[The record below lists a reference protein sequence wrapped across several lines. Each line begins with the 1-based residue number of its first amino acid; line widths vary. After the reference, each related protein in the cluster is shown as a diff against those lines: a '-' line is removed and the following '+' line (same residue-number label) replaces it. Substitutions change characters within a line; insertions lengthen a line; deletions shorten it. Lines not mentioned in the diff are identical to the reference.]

1 MRAAVTLLLAALA
14 LPAAADEPKIPHSV
28 ARVKPA
34 SIATLGKADGPL
46 IVGDWRPY
54 VINDHN
60 GPVVWEVDPIPELGF
75 DSGGKPYLLNGDVG
89 LHQVTKPLT
98 SFRPADNA
106 LEIVEV
112 PAGNVIVWG
121 REPGK
126 VRLTAR
132 GIVNDL
138 PARVATI
145 IIEVQGAR
153 PPPDTGPIEPVP
165 PPSPVTKLY
174 FAIILPDDRPQ
185 TPQFLKAMDL
195 PAWDEI
201 RNAGHDFKPMTAAR
215 ARELNIPVPKQL
227 PAVQPLIV
235 NGDESTPIPPPL
247 AMPYTDADVRKLL
260 EVKP

>member
-14 LPAAADEPKIPHSV
+14 APAQTGEPALV
-28 ARVKPA
+28 AHGGKTA
-34 SIATLGKADGPL
+34 SIMGMGSTTDGPL
-46 IVGDWRPY
+46 NVGDWRPY
-54 VINDHN
+54 VINGHN
-60 GPVVWEVDPIPELGF
+60 GPVVWEADPIPELGF
-75 DSGGKPYLLNGDVG
+75 DSNGKPYLLNGDVG

-121 REPGK
+121 RVPGK

-132 GIVNDL
+132 GVVGNL
-138 PARVATI
+138 PVRVATI
-145 IIEVQGAR
+145 TIEVQDAR
-153 PPPDTGPIEPVP
+153 PPPPVTDPIEPAP
-165 PPSPVTKLY
+165 PPVPVTKLY
-174 FAIILPDDRPQ
+174 FAIIQSDNSPQ
-185 TPQFLKAMDL
+185 SPQFLKAMGL

-201 RNAGHDFKPMTAAR
+201 RNAGHDFKPMTARR
-215 ARELNIPVPKQL
+215 AKELNIPVPNQL

-235 NGDESTPIPPPL
+235 NGDKSTPIPPPL
-247 AMPYTDADVRKLL
+247 AMPYTDADVRKLM